1 MARWFELINMPPEPV
16 GGIPEA
22 EALGRSQGG
31 FSTKIHVRAEGGG
44 KPILFILTPGQRH
57 ETQVFEPLMEQ
68 GSVKRP
74 QGGRPRVRPGR
85 VVGDKGYSS
94 GKIRAYLRRRGIGGT
109 IPRRK
114 DEKHRGFFDRALYR
128 LRNVVERLF
137 NRLKQFRR
145 VATRYEKRGENY
157 LAVLMIA
164 AIKLWL

>member
-1 MARWFELINMPPEPV
+1 MQPGLA

-22 EALGRSQGG
+22 EALGRSKGG

-44 KPILFILTPGQRH
+44 KPVNFIVTPGQRH
-57 ETQVFEPLMEQ
+57 ETQAFERLMEQ
-68 GSVKRP
+68 GEVKRP
-74 QGGRPRVRPGR
+74 QAGRPRLRPQR

-94 GKIRAYLRRRGIGGT
+94 GKIRAYLRRRGIRMT

-114 DEKHRGFFDRALYR
+114 DEKHRGPFSRTIYR
-128 LRNVVERLF
+128 QRNLVERLF

-157 LAVLMIA
+157 LAVLIIA